1 MPNIAG
7 IAIQLTA
14 ALEGPLLLYLSRPD
28 TDEDEPAEIYALLAD
43 AWQTLVERLTR

>member
-7 IAIQLTA
+7 VAIQLTA

-28 TDEDEPAEIYALLAD
+28 TDANETAEIYDLLAD
-43 AWQTLVERLTR
+43 AWQTLIERLTR